1 MINQK
6 NYFSVSARSSLH
18 KIRPTFAVFM
28 ITNLLLQPN
37 MGHRRE
43 KRFNIRARLFIGSL
57 PNEVDEDWLR
67 ELFKPHSDVSE
78 VFLHKEKGFGFVRCV
93 SYGGF
98 F

>member
-1 MINQK
+1 
-6 NYFSVSARSSLH
+6 
-18 KIRPTFAVFM
+18 
-28 ITNLLLQPN
+28 

-57 PNEVDEDWLR
+57 PNDVDEEWLR

-93 SYGGF
+93 SRLLIYVFSTDLGARVHKYILVLTKLRLHSK
-98 F
+98 